1 MSLTSQIRYYTPKV
15 NYVFRVSA
23 AWHDRR
29 ESLVRREWPYEDWGG
44 RKGCADADPG
54 LFRPVFGFE
63 LWYAVGFAGPFNG
76 LKKIA
81 TRRFSDSVKY
91 PF

>member
-1 MSLTSQIRYYTPKV
+1 
-15 NYVFRVSA
+15 
-23 AWHDRR
+23 
-29 ESLVRREWPYEDWGG
+29 
-44 RKGCADADPG
+44 
-54 LFRPVFGFE
+54 